1 MRVFL
6 DSNVPMYVAGRAHA
20 CRAPSL
26 RFLERV
32 RAGEVAL
39 VTSTEVLQEILFRYT
54 GLQRLDLAAE
64 VYDAVVDL
72 CEEVL
77 DVTLAAT
84 DRARDLL
91 VAHPSLSARDAVHAG
106 VMLTHGIQRIA
117 TFDAGFDAMPDVER
131 IELP

>member
-6 DSNVPMYVAGRAHA
+6 DSNVPMYVAGREHR

-32 RAGEVAL
+32 RAGEVDA
-39 VTSTEVLQEILFRYT
+39 VTSTEVLQEILFRYA
-54 GLQRLDLAAE
+54 GLKRLDLATE

-72 CEEVL
+72 CAEIL
-77 DVTLAAT
+77 DVTLPAT

-106 VMLTHGIQRIA
+106 VMLTHGLHSIA
-117 TFDAGFDAMPDVER
+117 TFDAGFDAVPDVQR
-131 IELP
+131 IALP